1 MSGEYR
7 DKTPFSVPTGRFL
20 FFIAVTAALTFFAP
34 PLSADHPL
42 GGAYD
47 GRNLDRI
54 AFPVGG
60 IGSGMFCLE
69 GTGAIS
75 HLSVRHQMERF
86 NEPFCFAAISI
97 RNGGG
102 ANIARVLEAPVPD
115 WKRFGTPN
123 SGLGAPGTTY
133 GLPRFRRGVFQSEF
147 PFCRLALSDPD
158 VPLEAELTGWSPFIP
173 GDSARSSLPVGALE
187 YRLTNRSAERIEA
200 VFSFHARI
208 FFGPEAI
215 RPAENGFLLPAGDGA
230 FAFSLRNEP
239 ETAVDHC
246 WFRGGWWDAFS
257 ILWQNIAGGA
267 VISNPPERENTPG
280 ASIYLPI
287 QIEPGASRTIQLM
300 ATWYFPSST
309 LRIGDFEQSQPLAK
323 TPSAGTARD
332 QQPVDGYRGK
342 GLVNTFAP
350 NGDAH
355 TGQIISPAFE
365 INRRYL
371 HFLVGGGRTEKVGV
385 RLALGNERPLSARGV
400 ENESLRWTSWD
411 LAAYRG
417 KSARIE
423 IVDEETAGWGH
434 INADHFVLSDLPL
447 DKFLNAEN
455 GETNDADNTDGSIL
469 LADFEGDDYGDWEVV
484 DQNAPTDG
492 NTPDSPNVPEFYAP
506 WYAARF
512 GSIDE
517 VTAAF
522 RDDYDAL
529 RAESGTFAETLRV
542 SALPPELREA
552 VEANLTILKSP
563 TVLRQQ
569 DGRLWGWEGD
579 NDVGGSCAGSCTHV
593 WNYAQSLCHL
603 FPDLERTLRETE
615 FFDGLE
621 PDGRQAF
628 RFNLPIRPGGIAWD
642 ASDGML
648 GTIMKVHREWKIS
661 GDTDWLRR
669 FWPRTVKAMNWAISH
684 WDPERTGLLQRSHHN
699 TYDINYL
706 GPDGHC
712 GSFYLGALTAVVKM
726 GTALGEDVSEYAA
739 LRDRGRRLME
749 TELFNGEYFIQ
760 RVPTPGSEGNAAGQ
774 SEYYRAA
781 AETVDR
787 QGPKYQYGDGCLSDG
802 VLGFWMA
809 KVCGIDDDIIDPKKI
824 ESHLLA
830 VHRYNLKTDLS
841 KHANAQRP
849 AYALGDEGGLLL
861 CTWPKGN
868 RPLLPFVYSD
878 EVWTGIEYQVAS
890 HLMMFGRVDEGLEIV
905 RRCRARYD
913 GVRRNPFNEYECGHW
928 YARAM
933 SSFALIQG
941 YAGLRYDAAEKTLY
955 ADSRPY
961 DYAVPLYTAA
971 GSVLVRYHA
980 GEEPT
985 LEIEP
990 LVGDVPIDRT
1000 VTRRQ
1005 AAGL

>member
-1 MSGEYR
+1 MFGKNR
-7 DKTPFSVPTGRFL
+7 DQRSFFAFVCR
-20 FFIAVTAALTFFAP
+20 FFIFVVMTTGLIIYAASV
-34 PLSADHPL
+34 SAGHPF

-54 AFPVGG
+54 AFPIGG

-97 RNGGG
+97 QNGKG

-115 WKRFGTPN
+115 WKRFGTPS
-123 SGLGAPGTTY
+123 SGLGSPGTTY
-133 GLPRFRRGVFQSEF
+133 GLPRFRQGVFQSEF
-147 PFCRLALSDPD
+147 PFCRLALSDSE
-158 VPLEAELTGWSPFIP
+158 VPIDAELIGWSPFIP

-187 YRLTNRSAERIEA
+187 YKLTNRGAERIDA
-200 VFSFHARI
+200 VFSFHARN
-208 FFGPEAI
+208 FFGQEAI

-230 FAFSLRNEP
+230 FSFSLRNET

-257 ILWQNIAGGA
+257 ILWQNIADGA
-267 VISNPPERENTPG
+267 VIANRAERENTPG
-280 ASIYLPI
+280 ASLYLPI
-287 QIEPGASRTIQLM
+287 RIEPGESRTIQLM
-300 ATWYFPSST
+300 AAWYFPTSS
-309 LRIGDFEQSQPLAK
+309 LHIGQSEKSLPLAK
-323 TPSAGTARD
+323 SPAKGTAQG
-332 QQPVDGYRGK
+332 QQPVGGYRGK

-355 TGQIISPAFE
+355 IGQILSPSFE

-371 HFLVGGGRTEKVGV
+371 HFLAGGGRTEKVGV
-385 RLALGNERPLSARGV
+385 WLTLGNERPLSVRGTDA
-400 ENESLRWTSWD
+400 EQLRWVSWD

-423 IVDEETAGWGH
+423 IDDFETAGWGH

-447 DKFLNAEN
+447 DEFLNAES
-455 GETNDADNTDGSIL
+455 GKKNDANDAIL
-469 LADFEGDDYGDWEVV
+469 LADFEGDDYDDWEVIGESV
-484 DQNAPTDG
+484 PADG
-492 NTPDSPNVPEFYAP
+492 ESPDTPEFYTP
-506 WYAARF
+506 WYAVRF

-529 RAESGTFAETLRV
+529 RGESLAFAETMRK
-542 SALPPELREA
+542 AAFPPELREA

-563 TVLRQQ
+563 TILRQQ
-569 DGRLWGWEGD
+569 DGRLWGWEGN

-603 FPDLERTLRETE
+603 FHDLERTLRETE

-628 RFNLPIRPGGIAWD
+628 RFNLPITPGGIAWD
-642 ASDGML
+642 ASDGLL

-661 GDTDWLRR
+661 GDADWLRR
-669 FWPRTVKAMNWAISH
+669 FWPRTLKAMNWAISH
-684 WDPERTGLLQRSHHN
+684 WDPERTGLLQKSHHN

-706 GPDGHC
+706 GPEGHC

-726 GTALGEDVSEYAA
+726 GSALGEDVSEYAELLA
-739 LRDRGRRLME
+739 RGRLLME
-749 TELFNGEYFIQ
+749 SELFNGEYFIQ
-760 RVPTPGSEGNAAGQ
+760 RVPTPGSEGNPDGQ

-841 KHANAQRP
+841 THANPQRP
-849 AYALGDEGGLLL
+849 SFALGGEGGLLL

-890 HLMMFGRVDEGLEIV
+890 HLMMFGRVNEGLEIV
-905 RRCRARYD
+905 RCCRARYD

-933 SSFALIQG
+933 SSYALIQG
-941 YAGLRYDAAEKTLY
+941 YSGLRYDAAEKTLL
-955 ADSRPY
+955 ADRRPY
-961 DYAVPLYTAA
+961 DYTVPLFTDA
-971 GSVLVRYHA
+971 GSVLVHYHA
-980 GEEPT
+980 GDLPS

-990 LVGDVPIDRT
+990 LAGEVRVEQT
-1000 VTRRQ
+1000 VLRE
-1005 AAGL
+1005 